1 MSEKSNVAS
10 FLAAFELRGTRV
22 GEPIVRHEPSGIFL
36 HSRQDPW
43 GEAKEIAR
51 EWATGCDCDTVLWG
65 LGLGYVAQ
73 ALLRELP
80 KGRQLWIIETHPE
93 LYTLA
98 KRAHPS
104 WELWQDDRVSIVA
117 TQSVQRLQ
125 SFLAGIPGAS
135 MVRVHAPSQA
145 LLRWEG
151 GSLAEILESVSLL
164 WKSSRAHAPVL
175 QSQAEANTPYLSRC
189 REVADLFRSWEDE
202 PILVLGAG
210 PSLSCVLDE
219 VVRLAQR
226 PRMIASNGAL
236 PVLAKR
242 RIVPDL
248 AICIESHSS
257 ALRDVQESGF
267 AGPLV
272 VFPTVNHE
280 LLATYEG
287 PLHLAYPEE
296 PGKAD
301 KCTLASG
308 VGTVMAPALDLAAKM
323 GGNPILLAGLDL
335 GWDKNLYADGAMRTG
350 ATPQASVRTIA
361 VSDRTLWTSPAFAA
375 FAAGLAR
382 IIAHLKASNPRLQI
396 YDLKSSGVRI
406 SGAIPWAPEKLS
418 ELVAMKETCPILS
431 EP

>member
-1 MSEKSNVAS
+1 MSEKRNVAS
-10 FLAAFELRGTRV
+10 FLAAFELSGTRV
-22 GEPIVRHEPSGIFL
+22 GEPTVRHEPSGIFL

-43 GEAKEIAR
+43 DEAEEIAH
-51 EWATGCDCDTVLWG
+51 EWANGCDCDTVLWG

-80 KGRQLWIIETHPE
+80 ETQRLWIIETHPE

-104 WELWQDDRVSIVA
+104 WELWQDDRVSITA
-117 TQSVQRLQ
+117 TQSVQKLQ
-125 SFLAGIPGAS
+125 SSLADIPATS
-135 MVRVHAPSQA
+135 VVRVHAPSQA

-151 GSLAEILESVSLL
+151 GPLTEILEGVSLL

-175 QSQAEANTPYLSRC
+175 LSQAEANVPFLSRC
-189 REVADLFRSWEDE
+189 REVADLFPAWEDE
-202 PILVLGAG
+202 PVLVLGAG

-219 VVRLAQR
+219 TVKLEQQ

-242 RIVPDL
+242 DIVPDL

-257 ALRDVQESGF
+257 AMRDVKESGF
-267 AGPLV
+267 SGPLV
-272 VFPTVNHE
+272 VFLTVNHE
-280 LLATYEG
+280 MLTAYEG
-287 PLHLAYPEE
+287 PLYLAHPEE
-296 PGKAD
+296 AGNAD
-301 KCTLASG
+301 ECTLASG
-308 VGTVMAPALDLAAKM
+308 VGTVMAPAIDLAAKM

-335 GWDKNLYADGAMRTG
+335 GWDKAVYADGAMRTG
-350 ATPQASVRTIA
+350 ATPQASVRTTA
-361 VSDRTLWTSPAFAA
+361 VSDRTLWTSPAFAG

-382 IIAHLKASNPRLQI
+382 VIAHLKASNPCLQI
-396 YDLKSSGVRI
+396 YDLKNTGVRI
-406 SGAIPWAPEKLS
+406 FGATPWPPERLS
-418 ELVAMKETCPILS
+418 ELVAMKETCPTLS